1 MTNAESSAQP
11 LWRTRLESITSSRWW
26 RSPWLIVA
34 LFAVSRA
41 WAVAAALGHMGYPAG
56 HLVINDVT
64 LYSSW
69 AQALGNGMFPTHDP
83 MWQYPPLAGPLFVLG
98 SLLPPDPSAGFLL
111 LAFLVDAATLTALI
125 VAGRR
130 TNRIAGAWL
139 WAAAAF
145 LVGPV
150 FLTRFDVF
158 PTALVVMGLLLVASR
173 PGWAG
178 ALLGLGAAL
187 KVWPLLALA
196 AVARPKLP
204 RALTTF
210 ALVAAS
216 ASLGVAAAYGG
227 QAWSFLSGQSERGLQ
242 VESVAALPFVIAH
255 ALGADVPTMF
265 RFGSMELDVQGAGLA
280 ALVATGVGAL
290 VLAWLAVARLLGR
303 LESVPG
309 ADVALATVAVSVVAS
324 RVFSPQYSVW
334 LIGIGAACLA
344 ARKTMMRTPIAL
356 ICLAAVVT
364 QPIYPPM
371 YSGLINGEPLP
382 TLLQTLRILLVV
394 AATTF
399 AVVRVLARQSE
410 DAAASSS
417 PRAVSGSPPA
427 SNVVSRSEIIGQRQV
442 DSIH

>member
-1 MTNAESSAQP
+1 M
-11 LWRTRLESITSSRWW
+11 
-26 RSPWLIVA
+26 
-34 LFAVSRA
+34 
-41 WAVAAALGHMGYPAG
+41 
-56 HLVINDVT
+56 
-64 LYSSW
+64 
-69 AQALGNGMFPTHDP
+69 
-83 MWQYPPLAGPLFVLG
+83 
-98 SLLPPDPSAGFLL
+98 
-111 LAFLVDAATLTALI
+111 
-125 VAGRR
+125 
-130 TNRIAGAWL
+130 
-139 WAAAAF
+139 
-145 LVGPV
+145 
-150 FLTRFDVF
+150 
-158 PTALVVMGLLLVASR
+158 
-173 PGWAG
+173 
-178 ALLGLGAAL
+178 
-187 KVWPLLALA
+187 
-196 AVARPKLP
+196 
-204 RALTTF
+204 
-210 ALVAAS
+210 
-216 ASLGVAAAYGG
+216 
-227 QAWSFLSGQSERGLQ
+227 
-242 VESVAALPFVIAH
+242 ESVAALPFVIAH

-309 ADVALATVAVSVVAS
+309 ADVAMATVAVSVVAS